1 MPDSSP
7 IDPTAIAALK
17 DINPDDGGAFVRE
30 LVEIFL
36 TDTPNRFSEIEAA
49 LIAKDAKTLT
59 RAAHSIKGSA
69 GNFGA
74 TALAAAALEVE
85 SRGKAENLP
94 SAEAALPHLRAE
106 YERVRTALEQ
116 VLASL

>member
-1 MPDSSP
+1 MQNGSA
-7 IDPTAIAALK
+7 IDPDAIAALK
-17 DINPDDGGAFVRE
+17 DINPDDGGAFIRE
-30 LVEIFL
+30 LVDIFL
-36 TDTPNRFSEIEAA
+36 SDSPQRLKEIDSA
-49 LIAKDAKTLT
+49 LAAKDARTLT

-85 SRGKAENLP
+85 SHGKAENL
-94 SAEAALPHLRAE
+94 AAAATALPHLRAE
-106 YERVRTALEQ
+106 YERVRIALEQ